1 LQEKKKQ
8 GGAMEERSAVA
19 EEYEWS
25 MRESDKTRRLLQQ
38 AERNKEE
45 KTKLVSDLKNN
56 LEKVAEELKVFM

>member
-1 LQEKKKQ
+1 
-8 GGAMEERSAVA
+8 MEERSAVA